1 LHLKIL
7 APKQKFFILIDFVLK
22 IRGRLTHRILIILA
36 LAIVLASN
44 AAHGADYLKES
55 QQRVVCASEILG
67 KIVRSEAVYYD
78 NVIIKG
84 DIDLNNI
91 KNNKKFN
98 ITTPITITRSQID
111 GRINLSTAI
120 FSKTISFN
128 GSQFMDDVNFSK
140 SKFSDAVS
148 FIDSQFKGNAYFN
161 ESHFV
166 GFAHFNDVQFSGYSK
181 FSKSQFNK
189 DVDFRNVK
197 FDNLAWF
204 LESKFEED
212 ANFRGSIF
220 LDAFFSGSL
229 FQGDAQFI
237 DSKFIYGADF
247 GETRFDGDADF
258 LRSQFEND
266 AYFTESQFN
275 GNANFIKSQFKG
287 DARFT
292 GCRFFVAEFIKTK
305 FTGTGVVDFWNSE
318 FIRYADFRDSR
329 FEGPLLYWASIKSQT
344 FDESTYLAIIKN
356 FKDNGNFDEADEC
369 YYQYRLEKMHSHF
382 RSSFSFSEFFL
393 GMLSLVT
400 SGYGV
405 HLINTIFCA
414 IFILFI
420 FGLQFSRYVVVDW
433 DLKEALVLSAM
444 ILLSLPL
451 DWRSSKRNYTKLVE
465 DHLFLVTLERLIGW
479 GLLIILIGTFSR
491 ITIRY

>member
-1 LHLKIL
+1 M
-7 APKQKFFILIDFVLK
+7 LK

-84 DIDLNNI
+84 EIDLNNI